1 MLQAPE
7 ARSSSYT
14 AEFSERSAVYIEGG
28 QILVATQ
35 VLFSYRNILVH
46 LNPKSRYTTI
56 EMSEAN
62 PTVKVADETTAPI
75 ENLTLKETAP
85 DVNENQTSSDKKK
98 KKKKKRNNISKI
110 ENYFPKGVY
119 PEGEWM
125 DYHQDFNLARTTD
138 EEKRYLSRDLENQD
152 HWNEVRK
159 AAEIHRRVR
168 KNVEGKIHP
177 GMRLTEI
184 ADLIENTTR
193 KYTGAEDLTKME
205 DPQSRG
211 IGFPT
216 GLSINEIAAHF
227 TPNKGDKTV
236 LKYEDVMKV
245 DFGVQING
253 NIIDSAWTVSFDP
266 QYDNLLTAVRE
277 ATNTGIKEAGIDVRL
292 TDIGEAIQEVMES
305 YEVEING
312 ETYDVR
318 PCRNLCGHNIA
329 PWRIHGGK
337 SVPIVKN
344 GDNTKMEEGE
354 HFAIETF
361 GSTGGGYVYT
371 EGECSH
377 YAQRDN
383 DYPPPSAPS
392 AKKLL
397 ETINKNFGTLPFCRR
412 YLDRLG
418 EEEHERQL
426 EYLVKQG
433 YVQDYPPLVDIPGSY
448 TAQYEHTILLHP
460 NKKEIVSK
468 GDDY

>member
-1 MLQAPE
+1 
-7 ARSSSYT
+7 
-14 AEFSERSAVYIEGG
+14 
-28 QILVATQ
+28 
-35 VLFSYRNILVH
+35 
-46 LNPKSRYTTI
+46 
-56 EMSEAN
+56 MSE
-62 PTVKVADETTAPI
+62 VKATSSGDKKVLENNEVQHEGTNNNLNEAPI
-75 ENLTLKETAP
+75 AME
-85 DVNENQTSSDKKK
+85 SSDKKK
-98 KKKKKRNNISKI
+98 KKKKKKRTNINKI
-110 ENYFPKGVY
+110 ENYFPDAVY

-125 DYHQDFNLARTTD
+125 DYLQDFNLARSTD
-138 EEKRYLSRDLENQD
+138 EEKRYLERDLENQE

-159 AAEIHRRVR
+159 GAEIHRRVR
-168 KNVEGKIHP
+168 KNVEGKINP

-205 DPQSRG
+205 DPTSKG

-236 LKYEDVMKV
+236 LRYEDVMKV
-245 DFGVQING
+245 DFGVQVNG

-312 ETYDVR
+312 KTYAVK
-318 PCRNLCGHNIA
+318 PCRNLCGHNIG
-329 PWRIHGGK
+329 PWKIHAGK

-344 GDNTKMEEGE
+344 GDITKMEEGE

-361 GSTGGGYVYT
+361 GTTGKGYVT
-371 EGECSH
+371 TQGECSH
-377 YAQRDN
+377 YARNNVDI
-383 DYPPPSAPS
+383 PPPTTEV
-392 AKKLL
+392 AKNLL
-397 ETINKNFGTLPFCRR
+397 NTIDKNFGTLPFCRR

-418 EEEHERQL
+418 EENHIGAL
-426 EYLVKQG
+426 NNLVHQG

-468 GDDY
+468 GEDY

>member
-1 MLQAPE
+1 MSDATE
-7 ARSSSYT
+7 ANKVEKTKTET
-14 AEFSERSAVYIEGG
+14 AEAVPQGTAKTTESNEAKPEG
-28 QILVATQ
+28 
-35 VLFSYRNILVH
+35 
-46 LNPKSRYTTI
+46 
-56 EMSEAN
+56 
-62 PTVKVADETTAPI
+62 
-75 ENLTLKETAP
+75 
-85 DVNENQTSSDKKK
+85 SSDKKK
-98 KKKKKRNNISKI
+98 KKKKKRTNISKI
-110 ENYFPKGVY
+110 ENYFPKGIY

-125 DYHQDFNLARTTD
+125 DYHQDFNLDRTTD
-138 EEKRYLSRDLENQD
+138 EEKRYLQRDLENQD

-193 KYTGAEDLTKME
+193 KYTDAEDLTKME
-205 DPQSRG
+205 DPTSRG

-236 LKYEDVMKV
+236 LRYEDVMKV
-245 DFGVQING
+245 DFGVQVNG

-312 ETYDVR
+312 ETYGVK

-344 GDNTKMEEGE
+344 GDITKMEEGE

-361 GSTGGGYVYT
+361 GTTGSGYVT
-371 EGECSH
+371 SEGECSH
-377 YAQRDN
+377 YAQQ
-383 DYPPPSAPS
+383 DYDYELPSLPS
-392 AKKLL
+392 TKKLL
-397 ETINKNFGTLPFCRR
+397 QTINKNFGTLPFCRR
-412 YLDRLG
+412 YLDRIG
-418 EEEHERQL
+418 EDDHEIAL
-426 EYLVKQG
+426 NYLVKQG
-433 YVQDYPPLVDIPGSY
+433 YIQDYPPLVDIPGSY